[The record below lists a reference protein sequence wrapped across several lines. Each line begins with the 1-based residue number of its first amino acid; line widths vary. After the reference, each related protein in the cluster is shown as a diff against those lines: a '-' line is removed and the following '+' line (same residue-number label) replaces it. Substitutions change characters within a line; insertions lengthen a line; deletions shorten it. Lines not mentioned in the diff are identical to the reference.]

1 MGGRPRRSVPRV
13 QANVTLEQESADELR
28 AQADA
33 AGLPLGTYVEQ
44 VVSQAHRYSGP
55 YLEDLDTLPTSI
67 PLARLRQA
75 TARLGTKQ
83 CTPVSR
89 TSPALVIKLDK
100 PLADQLRQRAAELH
114 VYYTD
119 YLRAVLRLAAGATT
133 SGSGQLEL
141 GFDVSTAKGERRLR
155 AS

>member
-1 MGGRPRRSVPRV
+1 MARPRRSIPRV
-13 QANVTLEQESADELR
+13 LANVTLEQESVDELR
-28 AQADA
+28 AQAEA

-44 VVSQAHRYSGP
+44 VVSQAHRYTGP
-55 YLEDLDTLPTSI
+55 YLDELDALPTSI
-67 PLARLRQA
+67 PPARLRQA
-75 TARLGTKQ
+75 TARLGTLQ
-83 CTPVSR
+83 CTPVKR
-89 TSPALVIKLDK
+89 VSPPIPVRLDK
-100 PLADQLRQRAAELH
+100 PLAEQLRERAAELH

-119 YLRAVLRLAAGATT
+119 YLRAVLRLAAGATA